1 MMRTISM
8 LIAMAMLSAGCEEE
22 FTKDHTGSFKA
33 NGVSYVADADNVT
46 ASYVN
51 DSILSITIGAGPS
64 MTNTATLRV
73 NLNKPLNITVPIL
86 SFYNEG
92 FDYYGSNSAVAY
104 EARVGSYVI
113 KSHEEGNPA
122 TRHTEGTFHYT
133 AVNMTT
139 LDTIFITEGTFYV
152 NNY

>member
-1 MMRTISM
+1 MRHLTAI
-8 LIAMAMLSAGCEEE
+8 IVLSALLTGCGEEE
-22 FTKDHTGSFKA
+22 FTKDHSGSFLA
-33 NGVSYVADADNVT
+33 NGVSYVAEADNVT

-86 SFYNEG
+86 FIDNEG
-92 FDYYGSNSAVAY
+92 YDYYGSNSAVAY
-104 EARVGSYVI
+104 EARVGSYEI

-122 TRHTEGTFHYT
+122 TRHTEGIFHYT
-133 AVNMTT
+133 AVNMAT
-139 LDTIFITEGTFYV
+139 LDTIFITEGKFYV